1 MDDGRLRSVC
11 AIAIEGTVS
20 ACICMGVGA
29 EGGGGLPKE
38 TKFLPLKSESITW
51 SHSDIISNVTEYPKH
66 SAGYSVATFSKFRN
80 FPSQNSPCEKQ
91 TTLDVAGCAWRM
103 LKCTGTR
110 GVRARVLPVK
120 FT

>member
-38 TKFLPLKSESITW
+38 TKFLPLKSDSITW
-51 SHSDIISNVTEYPKH
+51 SHSDPNSNVLEYPKH
-66 SAGYSVATFSKFRN
+66 SAVFSVATFSKFRK
-80 FPSQNSPCEKQ
+80 FSSQNSPYEKQ
-91 TTLDVAGCAWRM
+91 TTLDIAGCGERM
-103 LKCTGTR
+103 G
-110 GVRARVLPVK
+110 
-120 FT
+120 

>member
-38 TKFLPLKSESITW
+38 TKFLPLKSDSILG
-51 SHSDIISNVTEYPKH
+51 VT
-66 SAGYSVATFSKFRN
+66 
-80 FPSQNSPCEKQ
+80 
-91 TTLDVAGCAWRM
+91 LI
-103 LKCTGTR
+103 L
-110 GVRARVLPVK
+110 
-120 FT
+120 

>member
-38 TKFLPLKSESITW
+38 TKFLPLKSDSITW
-51 SHSDIISNVTEYPKH
+51 SHSDIISNVLNIPNIRLDIRLPRFPGSETFLPKIPLMKSRQRWISLGVVYAALITR
-66 SAGYSVATFSKFRN
+66 SAAA
-80 FPSQNSPCEKQ
+80 
-91 TTLDVAGCAWRM
+91 AGR
-103 LKCTGTR
+103 
-110 GVRARVLPVK
+110 PDIIS
-120 FT
+120 